1 MSRALGCEIKS
12 IADYR
17 TGFLV
22 KPFTASDT
30 ESHLAV
36 TNRKVS
42 DFHGRKKSFGLKDMS
57 RGGYRGK
64 IRVSRKTLWGYAY
77 NLVSLYKK
85 KGMST
90 TPLSCA
96 LNCLILALNDSAAA
110 FDALLT

>member
-30 ESHLAV
+30 ESYLAV

-64 IRVSRKTLWGYAY
+64 ILFVQMDGEHIRVGVQFNYVKTVKKVRRKNQTG
-77 NLVSLYKK
+77 
-85 KGMST
+85 
-90 TPLSCA
+90 
-96 LNCLILALNDSAAA
+96 
-110 FDALLT
+110 